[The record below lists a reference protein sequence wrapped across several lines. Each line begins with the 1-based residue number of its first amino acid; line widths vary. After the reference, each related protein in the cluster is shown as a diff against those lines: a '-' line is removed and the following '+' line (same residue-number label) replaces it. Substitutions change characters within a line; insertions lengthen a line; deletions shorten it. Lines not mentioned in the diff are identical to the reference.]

1 MLRRIA
7 AASAVALCAVPA
19 VRAQDLAAVCRRVM
33 HPPVGAWSQFNMV
46 GGRGNGAT
54 WRMSIVGSET
64 RRDTA
69 YLWLE
74 FAVRG
79 MPTGMPGGAGDTLTI
94 VTKVLVAGFGPGM
107 SEPREHIMKFGSAP
121 AMTMPVE
128 QAGGPGAEG
137 PSMMRDCT
145 DGKVVGWESV
155 TVPAGAFR
163 ALHVQNAEGR
173 GDSWV
178 VPDLPFGLVKAA
190 MGGDAD
196 DSGQM
201 VLVGHGTGAKSQI
214 TETPRPY
221 DAQLLM
227 QLMMGG
233 ASHR

>member
-7 AASAVALCAVPA
+7 AASALALCAVPA

-33 HPPVGAWSQFNMV
+33 HPPVGAWSQFQIV
-46 GGRGNGAT
+46 GGRSHGGGM
-54 WRMSIVGSET
+54 RLSIVGTET

-74 FAVRG
+74 FAMRG
-79 MPTGMPGGAGDTLTI
+79 MPVGGDGRDTLT
-94 VTKVLVAGFGPGM
+94 VVNKLLVAGFGPGM
-107 SEPREHIMKFGSAP
+107 TEPREHIIKFGSAP
-121 AMTMPVE
+121 AMTMPVDR
-128 QAGGPGAEG
+128 AGGPAAG
-137 PSMMRDCT
+137 PSMMQDCT

-163 ALHVQNAEGR
+163 ALHVQDEEGK

-178 VPDLPFGLVKAA
+178 VPDLPFGLVKGA